1 MTMRRLGFRLAMIF
15 VSCRDG
21 ISDKEAQFSSEAR
34 CGDGA
39 WTLLQAVLDYAR
51 PLAEHQI

>member
-1 MTMRRLGFRLAMIF
+1 MIF

-21 ISDKEAQFSSEAR
+21 ISHNEAHFSSEAR

-39 WTLLQAVLDYAR
+39 WMLLQAAYDYAR